1 MGPDNFFSSDA
12 SHQRL
17 NSDLPFTFPTHLM
30 DYVLPNELVDGMIA
44 AGGKKSTVSVKNLLL
59 RGFYSGSILGLA
71 VILALT
77 VGLKSGQPWLGSFLF
92 PFGFAS
98 IVLFGMELV
107 TGNFALLPMA
117 TWAGKCSWG
126 ATIRNWSW
134 VWLGNWIG
142 TAVVALLMAI
152 SLTSGWT
159 VDPASAADG
168 GGMWQQV
175 AAKIIALNKA
185 NVVKKYE
192 DLQLLGFFLA
202 FVRGV
207 IANWLV
213 CLGVTMA
220 LVSKSV
226 PGKILACWLPITA
239 FQTMGM
245 EHIVVNQF
253 LHTAGPILGSGVPF
267 SKVIFWNFFPV
278 TLGNIVGGMVFIG
291 MLFYST
297 HRSPVDNVLPK
308 EHDEKLERE
317 LAAELGAR

>member
-1 MGPDNFFSSDA
+1 
-12 SHQRL
+12 
-17 NSDLPFTFPTHLM
+17 M

-44 AGGKKSTVSVKNLLL
+44 AGGKKSNVSVKDLLL
-59 RGFYSGSILGLA
+59 RGFYSGAILGLA

-77 VGLKSGQPWLGSFLF
+77 VGIQSKLPFLGSVLF

-117 TWAGKCSWG
+117 TWAGRCSWG
-126 ATIRNWSW
+126 ATFRNWSW
-134 VWLGNWIG
+134 VWIGNFIG
-142 TAVVALLMAI
+142 TLVVAVIMAI
-152 SLTSGWT
+152 SLTSGGT
-159 VDPASAADG
+159 VDPAADG
-168 GGMWQQV
+168 GVWQKV
-175 AAKIIALNKA
+175 AQKIMTLNIA
-185 NVVKKYE
+185 NVEKKYE
-192 DLQLLGFFLA
+192 ALGSLGFGLA
-202 FVRGV
+202 ILRGV
-207 IANWLV
+207 VANWLV

-226 PGKILACWLPITA
+226 PGKLLACWLPITA

-267 SKVIFWNFFPV
+267 WKCIFWNFLPV
-278 TLGNIVGGMVFIG
+278 TIGNIIGGMVFIG

-297 HRSPVDNVLPK
+297 HRTTMDNVLPK

>member
-1 MGPDNFFSSDA
+1 MSATA
-12 SHQRL
+12 SQ
-17 NSDLPFTFPTHLM
+17 M
-30 DYVLPNELVDGMIA
+30 DYVLPNELVDGMIL
-44 AGGKKSTVSVKNLLL
+44 AGGKKATVSIKNLLI
-59 RGFYSGSILGLA
+59 RGFYSGAILGLA

-77 VGLKSGQPWLGSFLF
+77 VGILTKLPFVGSLLF

-117 TWAGKCSWG
+117 TWAGKCSWK
-126 ATIRNWSW
+126 ATFRNWTW
-134 VWLGNWIG
+134 VWIGNFIG
-142 TAVVALLMAI
+142 TLVVAIIMAI
-152 SLTSGWT
+152 SLTSGSM
-159 VDPASAADG
+159 DASAENVGPPIWDL
-168 GGMWQQV
+168 V
-175 AAKIIALNKA
+175 AQKIVALNQI

-192 DLQLLGFFLA
+192 ALGSMGFFLA
-202 FVRGV
+202 FLRGV
-207 IANWLV
+207 VANWLV

-226 PGKILACWLPITA
+226 PGKLLACWLPITA

-245 EHIVVNQF
+245 EHLVVNQF

-267 SKVIFWNFFPV
+267 YKVIFWNFLPV

-297 HRSPVDNVLPK
+297 HRTKISDVLPV

>member
-1 MGPDNFFSSDA
+1 MSA
-12 SHQRL
+12 SASQ
-17 NSDLPFTFPTHLM
+17 M

-44 AGGKKSTVSVKNLLL
+44 AGGKKATVSVKNLLL
-59 RGFYSGSILGLA
+59 RGFYSGAILGLA

-77 VGLKSGQPWLGSFLF
+77 VAIQSKLPFLGSVLF

-117 TWAGKCSWG
+117 TWAGKSTWG
-126 ATIRNWSW
+126 ATFRNWSW
-134 VWLGNWIG
+134 VWIGNFIG
-142 TAVVALLMAI
+142 TLLVAVIMAI
-152 SLTSGWT
+152 SLTSGGT
-159 VDPASAADG
+159 ADPSADG
-168 GGMWQQV
+168 GVWQKV
-175 AAKIIALNKA
+175 AQKIISLNIA
-185 NVVKKYE
+185 NVEKKYE
-192 DLQLLGFFLA
+192 ALGSLGFFLA
-202 FVRGV
+202 ILRGV
-207 IANWLV
+207 VANWLV

-239 FQTMGM
+239 FQTLGM

-267 SKVIFWNFFPV
+267 YKVIFWNFLPV
-278 TLGNIVGGMVFIG
+278 TIGNIIGGMVFIG

-297 HRSPVDNVLPK
+297 HRTKIENVLPQ

>member
-1 MGPDNFFSSDA
+1 MSATA
-12 SHQRL
+12 SQ
-17 NSDLPFTFPTHLM
+17 M
-30 DYVLPNELVDGMIA
+30 DYVLPNELVDGMIT
-44 AGGKKSTVSVKNLLL
+44 AGGKKSNVSVKDLLL
-59 RGFYSGSILGLA
+59 RGFYSGAILGLA

-77 VGLKSGQPWLGSFLF
+77 VGIQSKLPFLGSVLF

-117 TWAGKCSWG
+117 TWAGRCSWG
-126 ATIRNWSW
+126 ATFRNWSW
-134 VWLGNWIG
+134 VWIGNFIG
-142 TAVVALLMAI
+142 TLVVAVIMAI
-152 SLTSGWT
+152 SLTSGGT
-159 VDPASAADG
+159 VDPAADG
-168 GGMWQQV
+168 GVWQKV
-175 AAKIIALNKA
+175 AQKIMTLNIA
-185 NVVKKYE
+185 NVEKKYE
-192 DLQLLGFFLA
+192 ALGSLGFGLA
-202 FVRGV
+202 ILRGV
-207 IANWLV
+207 VANWLV

-226 PGKILACWLPITA
+226 PGKLLACWLPITA

-267 SKVIFWNFFPV
+267 WKCIFWNFLPV
-278 TLGNIVGGMVFIG
+278 TIGNIIGGMVFIG

-297 HRSPVDNVLPK
+297 HRTTMDNVLPK

>member
-1 MGPDNFFSSDA
+1 MSA
-12 SHQRL
+12 SASQ
-17 NSDLPFTFPTHLM
+17 M

-44 AGGKKSTVSVKNLLL
+44 AGGKKATVSVKNLLL
-59 RGFYSGSILGLA
+59 RGFYSGAILGLA

-77 VGLKSGQPWLGSFLF
+77 VGIQSKLPFLGSVLF

-117 TWAGKCSWG
+117 TWAGKSTWG
-126 ATIRNWSW
+126 ATFRNWSW
-134 VWLGNWIG
+134 VWIGNFIG
-142 TAVVALLMAI
+142 TLLVAVIMAI
-152 SLTSGWT
+152 SLTSGGT
-159 VDPASAADG
+159 VDPSADG
-168 GGMWQQV
+168 GVWQKV
-175 AAKIIALNKA
+175 AQKIISLNIA
-185 NVVKKYE
+185 NVEKKYE
-192 DLQLLGFFLA
+192 ALGSLGFFLA
-202 FVRGV
+202 ILRGMV
-207 IANWLV
+207 ANWLV

-226 PGKILACWLPITA
+226 PGKLLACWLPITA

-267 SKVIFWNFFPV
+267 YKVIFWNFLPV
-278 TLGNIVGGMVFIG
+278 TIGNIIGGMVFIG

-297 HRSPVDNVLPK
+297 HRTKIDNVLPQ

>member
-1 MGPDNFFSSDA
+1 
-12 SHQRL
+12 
-17 NSDLPFTFPTHLM
+17 
-30 DYVLPNELVDGMIA
+30 
-44 AGGKKSTVSVKNLLL
+44 
-59 RGFYSGSILGLA
+59 
-71 VILALT
+71 
-77 VGLKSGQPWLGSFLF
+77 
-92 PFGFAS
+92 
-98 IVLFGMELV
+98 
-107 TGNFALLPMA
+107 
-117 TWAGKCSWG
+117 
-126 ATIRNWSW
+126 
-134 VWLGNWIG
+134 
-142 TAVVALLMAI
+142 
-152 SLTSGWT
+152 
-159 VDPASAADG
+159 
-168 GGMWQQV
+168 MWQQV

-239 FQTMGM
+239 FQSMGM

-253 LHTAGPILGSGVPF
+253 LHTAGPILGSGVNF
-267 SKVIFWNFFPV
+267 GQVILWNFIPV
-278 TLGNIVGGMVFIG
+278 TIGNIIGGMVFIG

-297 HRSPVDNVLPK
+297 HRTQMENVLPT
-308 EHDEKLERE
+308 EHDDKLERE

>member
-1 MGPDNFFSSDA
+1 
-12 SHQRL
+12 
-17 NSDLPFTFPTHLM
+17 M

-117 TWAGKCSWG
+117 TWAGKSSWG
-126 ATIRNWSW
+126 ATFRNWSW
-134 VWLGNWIG
+134 VWLGNFIG
-142 TAVVALLMAI
+142 TLVVAVIMYL
-152 SLTSGWT
+152 SLTSGGT
-159 VDPASAADG
+159 VDPSSDG
-168 GGMWQQV
+168 GVWQKV
-175 AAKIIALNKA
+175 AAKIISLNIA
-185 NVVKKYE
+185 NVEKKYE
-192 DLQLLGFFLA
+192 ALGSLGFFLA
-202 FVRGV
+202 FLRGLV
-207 IANWLV
+207 ANWLV

-226 PGKILACWLPITA
+226 PGKLLACWLPITA

-253 LHTAGPILGSGVPF
+253 LHTAGPILGSGVNF
-267 SKVIFWNFFPV
+267 GQVIFWNWLPV
-278 TLGNIVGGMVFIG
+278 TIGNIIGGMVFIG

-297 HRSPVDNVLPK
+297 HRTPMDNVLP
-308 EHDEKLERE
+308 EVHDDKLERE

>member
-1 MGPDNFFSSDA
+1 MSATA
-12 SHQRL
+12 SQ
-17 NSDLPFTFPTHLM
+17 M

-44 AGGKKSTVSVKNLLL
+44 AGGKKATVSVKNLLL
-59 RGFYSGSILGLA
+59 RGFYSGAILGLA

-77 VGLKSGQPWLGSFLF
+77 VAIQSKLPFLGSVLF

-117 TWAGKCSWG
+117 TWAGKSTWG
-126 ATIRNWSW
+126 ATFRNWSW
-134 VWLGNWIG
+134 VWIGNFIG
-142 TAVVALLMAI
+142 TLLVAVIMAI
-152 SLTSGWT
+152 SLTSGGT
-159 VDPASAADG
+159 VDPSADG
-168 GGMWQQV
+168 GVWQKV
-175 AAKIIALNKA
+175 AQKIISLNIA
-185 NVVKKYE
+185 NVEKKYE
-192 DLQLLGFFLA
+192 ALGSLGFFLA
-202 FVRGV
+202 ILRGMV
-207 IANWLV
+207 ANWLV

-226 PGKILACWLPITA
+226 PGKLLACWLPITA

-267 SKVIFWNFFPV
+267 YKVIVWNFLPV
-278 TLGNIVGGMVFIG
+278 TIGNIIGGMVFIG

-297 HRSPVDNVLPK
+297 HRSKVENVLPR

>member
-1 MGPDNFFSSDA
+1 
-12 SHQRL
+12 
-17 NSDLPFTFPTHLM
+17 M
-30 DYVLPNELVDGMIA
+30 DYVLPNELVDGMIV
-44 AGGKKSTVSVKNLLL
+44 AGGKKSSVSIKNLLL
-59 RGFYSGSILGLA
+59 RGFYSGAILGLA
-71 VILALT
+71 TCLAIT
-77 VGLKSGQPWLGSFLF
+77 VGIQSGMPFLGSVLF

-117 TWAGKCSWG
+117 TWAGRSTWK
-126 ATIRNWSW
+126 ATFRNWIW
-134 VWLGNWIG
+134 VWIGNFIG
-142 TAVVALLMAI
+142 CALVAILLAI
-152 SLTSGWT
+152 SLTSAGT
-159 VDPASAADG
+159 IEPLAAADG
-168 GGMWQQV
+168 GKGWVAV
-175 AAKIIALNKA
+175 AAKIIALNKT
-185 NVVKKYE
+185 NVISKYE
-192 DLQLLGFFLA
+192 ALGSTGFFLA
-202 FVRGV
+202 FLRGM

-245 EHIVVNQF
+245 EHIVVNMF
-253 LHTAGPILGSGVPF
+253 LHTAGPLLGSGVSF
-267 SKVIFWNFFPV
+267 GQVVVWNYLPV

-297 HRSPVDNVLPK
+297 HRTKMADVLPTV
-308 EHDEKLERE
+308 HDEKLERE

>member
-1 MGPDNFFSSDA
+1 MSATA
-12 SHQRL
+12 SQ
-17 NSDLPFTFPTHLM
+17 M

-44 AGGKKSTVSVKNLLL
+44 AGGKKATVSVKNLLL
-59 RGFYSGSILGLA
+59 RGFYSGAILGLA

-77 VGLKSGQPWLGSFLF
+77 VAIQSKLPFLGSVLF

-117 TWAGKCSWG
+117 TWAGKSTWG
-126 ATIRNWSW
+126 ATFRNWSW
-134 VWLGNWIG
+134 VWIGNFIG
-142 TAVVALLMAI
+142 TLLVAVIMAI
-152 SLTSGWT
+152 SLTSGGT
-159 VDPASAADG
+159 VDPSADG
-168 GGMWQQV
+168 GVWQKV
-175 AAKIIALNKA
+175 AQKIISLNIA
-185 NVVKKYE
+185 NVEKKYE
-192 DLQLLGFFLA
+192 ALGSLGFFLA
-202 FVRGV
+202 ILRGMV
-207 IANWLV
+207 ANWLV

-226 PGKILACWLPITA
+226 PGKLLACWLPITA

-267 SKVIFWNFFPV
+267 YKVIFWNFLPV
-278 TLGNIVGGMVFIG
+278 TIGNIIGGMVFIG

-297 HRSPVDNVLPK
+297 HRTKIDNVLPQ

>member
-1 MGPDNFFSSDA
+1 MSATA
-12 SHQRL
+12 SQ
-17 NSDLPFTFPTHLM
+17 M
-30 DYVLPNELVDGMIA
+30 DYVLPNELVDGMIL
-44 AGGKKSTVSVKNLLL
+44 AGGKKATVSIKNLLI
-59 RGFYSGSILGLA
+59 RGFYSGAILGLA

-77 VGLKSGQPWLGSFLF
+77 VGILTKLPFVGSLLF

-117 TWAGKCSWG
+117 TWAGKCSWS
-126 ATIRNWSW
+126 ATFRNWTW
-134 VWLGNWIG
+134 VWIGNFIG
-142 TAVVALLMAI
+142 TLVVAIIMAI
-152 SLTSGWT
+152 SLTSGSM
-159 VDPASAADG
+159 DASAENVGPPIWDL
-168 GGMWQQV
+168 V
-175 AAKIIALNKA
+175 AQKIVALNQI

-192 DLQLLGFFLA
+192 ALGSMGFFLA
-202 FVRGV
+202 FLRGV
-207 IANWLV
+207 VANWLV

-226 PGKILACWLPITA
+226 PGKLLACWLPITA
-239 FQTMGM
+239 FQTMGL

-267 SKVIFWNFFPV
+267 YKVIFWNFLPV

-297 HRSPVDNVLPK
+297 HRTKISDVLPT

>member
-1 MGPDNFFSSDA
+1 MSVTA
-12 SHQRL
+12 SQ
-17 NSDLPFTFPTHLM
+17 M

-44 AGGKKSTVSVKNLLL
+44 AGGKKATVSVKNLLL
-59 RGFYSGSILGLA
+59 RGFYSGAILGLA

-77 VGLKSGQPWLGSFLF
+77 VGIQSKMPFLGSVLF
-92 PFGFAS
+92 PFGFVS

-117 TWAGKCSWG
+117 TWAGKSTWS
-126 ATIRNWSW
+126 ATFRNWSW
-134 VWLGNWIG
+134 VWIGNFIG
-142 TAVVALLMAI
+142 TLVVAIIMAI
-152 SLTSGWT
+152 SLTSGGT
-159 VDPASAADG
+159 IDPAADG
-168 GGMWQQV
+168 GMWQKV
-175 AAKIIALNKA
+175 AQKIISLNIL
-185 NVVKKYE
+185 NVEKKYE
-192 DLQLLGFFLA
+192 ALGSLGFFLA
-202 FVRGV
+202 FLRGLV
-207 IANWLV
+207 ANWLV
-213 CLGVTMA
+213 CLGVTLA

-226 PGKILACWLPITA
+226 PGKLLACWLPITA

-267 SKVIFWNFFPV
+267 PKVIFWNFLPV

-297 HRSPVDNVLPK
+297 HRTKLDNVLPREK
-308 EHDEKLERE
+308 DEKLERE

>member
-1 MGPDNFFSSDA
+1 MSA
-12 SHQRL
+12 SASQ
-17 NSDLPFTFPTHLM
+17 M

-44 AGGKKSTVSVKNLLL
+44 AGGKKATVSVKNLLL
-59 RGFYSGSILGLA
+59 RGFYSGAILGLA

-77 VGLKSGQPWLGSFLF
+77 VGIQSKMPFLGSVLF
-92 PFGFAS
+92 PFGFVS

-117 TWAGKCSWG
+117 TWASKSTWG
-126 ATIRNWSW
+126 ATFRNWGW
-134 VWLGNWIG
+134 VWIGNFIG
-142 TAVVALLMAI
+142 TLVVAIIMAI
-152 SLTSGWT
+152 SLTSGGT
-159 VDPASAADG
+159 IDPAADG
-168 GGMWQQV
+168 GMWQKV
-175 AAKIIALNKA
+175 AQKIISLNIL
-185 NVVKKYE
+185 NVEKKYE
-192 DLQLLGFFLA
+192 ALGSLGFFLA
-202 FVRGV
+202 FLRGLV
-207 IANWLV
+207 ANWLV
-213 CLGVTMA
+213 CLGVTLA

-226 PGKILACWLPITA
+226 PGKLLACWLPITA

-267 SKVIFWNFFPV
+267 TKVIFWNFLPV

-297 HRSPVDNVLPK
+297 HRTKLDNVLPREK
-308 EHDEKLERE
+308 DEKLERE

>member
-1 MGPDNFFSSDA
+1 MSATA
-12 SHQRL
+12 SQ
-17 NSDLPFTFPTHLM
+17 M
-30 DYVLPNELVDGMIA
+30 DYVLPNELVDGMIL
-44 AGGKKSTVSVKNLLL
+44 AGGKKATVSIKNLLI
-59 RGFYSGSILGLA
+59 RGFYSGAILGLA

-77 VGLKSGQPWLGSFLF
+77 VGILTKLPFVGSLLF

-117 TWAGKCSWG
+117 TWAGKCSWS
-126 ATIRNWSW
+126 ATFRNWTW
-134 VWLGNWIG
+134 VWIGNFIG
-142 TAVVALLMAI
+142 TLVVAIIMAI
-152 SLTSGWT
+152 SLTSGSM
-159 VDPASAADG
+159 DAAAENVGPPIWDL
-168 GGMWQQV
+168 V
-175 AAKIIALNKA
+175 AQKIVALNQI

-192 DLQLLGFFLA
+192 ALGSMGFFLA
-202 FVRGV
+202 FLRGV
-207 IANWLV
+207 VANWLV

-226 PGKILACWLPITA
+226 PGKLLSCWLPITA

-267 SKVIFWNFFPV
+267 YKVIFWNFLPV

-297 HRSPVDNVLPK
+297 HRTKISDVLPV

>member
-1 MGPDNFFSSDA
+1 MSVTA
-12 SHQRL
+12 SQ
-17 NSDLPFTFPTHLM
+17 M

-44 AGGKKSTVSVKNLLL
+44 AGGKKATVSVKNLLL
-59 RGFYSGSILGLA
+59 RGFYSGAILGLA

-77 VGLKSGQPWLGSFLF
+77 VGIQSKMPFLGSVLF
-92 PFGFAS
+92 PFGFVS

-117 TWAGKCSWG
+117 TWAGKSTWG
-126 ATIRNWSW
+126 ATFRNWGW
-134 VWLGNWIG
+134 VWIGNFIG
-142 TAVVALLMAI
+142 TLVVAIIMAI
-152 SLTSGWT
+152 SLTSGGT
-159 VDPASAADG
+159 IDPAADG
-168 GGMWQQV
+168 GMWQKV
-175 AAKIIALNKA
+175 AQKIISLNIL
-185 NVVKKYE
+185 NVEKKYE
-192 DLQLLGFFLA
+192 ALGSLGFFLA
-202 FVRGV
+202 FLRGLV
-207 IANWLV
+207 ANWLV
-213 CLGVTMA
+213 CLGVTLA

-226 PGKILACWLPITA
+226 PGKLLACWLPITA

-267 SKVIFWNFFPV
+267 TKVMFWNFLPV

-297 HRSPVDNVLPK
+297 HRTKLDNVLPREK
-308 EHDEKLERE
+308 DEKLERE

>member
-1 MGPDNFFSSDA
+1 MSA
-12 SHQRL
+12 SASQ
-17 NSDLPFTFPTHLM
+17 M

-44 AGGKKSTVSVKNLLL
+44 AGGKKATVSVKNLLI
-59 RGFYSGSILGLA
+59 RGFYSGAILGLA

-77 VGLKSGQPWLGSFLF
+77 IGLKSGQPWLGSLIF

-107 TGNFALLPMA
+107 TGNFALLPMS
-117 TWAGKCSWG
+117 TWAGKSTWR
-126 ATIRNWSW
+126 ATFRNWGW

-142 TAVVALLMAI
+142 TAVVALIMAI
-152 SLTSGWT
+152 SLTSGGT

-175 AAKIIALNKA
+175 AAKIIALNKT
-185 NVVKKYE
+185 NVVTKYE
-192 DLQLLGFFLA
+192 NLQSMGFFLA
-202 FVRGV
+202 FLRGV
-207 IANWLV
+207 VANWLV

-226 PGKILACWLPITA
+226 PGKLLACWLPITA

-267 SKVIFWNFFPV
+267 YKVIFWNFLPV

-297 HRSPVDNVLPK
+297 HRTKISDVLPT

>member
-1 MGPDNFFSSDA
+1 
-12 SHQRL
+12 
-17 NSDLPFTFPTHLM
+17 M

-44 AGGKKSTVSVKNLLL
+44 AGGKKANVSVKDLLL
-59 RGFYSGSILGLA
+59 RGFYSGAILGLA

-77 VGLKSGQPWLGSFLF
+77 VGIQSKLPFLGSVLF

-117 TWAGKCSWG
+117 TWAGRSSWG
-126 ATIRNWSW
+126 ATFRNWSW
-134 VWLGNWIG
+134 VWIGNFIG
-142 TAVVALLMAI
+142 TLVVAVIMAI
-152 SLTSGWT
+152 SLTSGGT
-159 VDPASAADG
+159 VDPAADG
-168 GGMWQQV
+168 GVWQKV
-175 AAKIIALNKA
+175 AQKIMTLNIA
-185 NVVKKYE
+185 NVEKKYE
-192 DLQLLGFFLA
+192 ALGSLGFGLA
-202 FVRGV
+202 ILRGLV
-207 IANWLV
+207 ANWLV

-226 PGKILACWLPITA
+226 PGKLLACWLPITA

-267 SKVIFWNFFPV
+267 WKCIFWNFLPV
-278 TLGNIVGGMVFIG
+278 TIGNIIGGMVFIG

-297 HRSPVDNVLPK
+297 HRTTMDNVLPK

>member
-1 MGPDNFFSSDA
+1 MSATA
-12 SHQRL
+12 SQ
-17 NSDLPFTFPTHLM
+17 M
-30 DYVLPNELVDGMIA
+30 DYVLPNELVAGMIL
-44 AGGKKSTVSVKNLLL
+44 AGGKKATVSIKNLLI
-59 RGFYSGSILGLA
+59 RGFYSGAILGLA

-77 VGLKSGQPWLGSFLF
+77 VGILTKLPFVGSLLF

-117 TWAGKCSWG
+117 TWAGKCSWK
-126 ATIRNWSW
+126 ATFRNWTW
-134 VWLGNWIG
+134 VWIGNFIG
-142 TAVVALLMAI
+142 TLVVAIIMAI
-152 SLTSGWT
+152 SLTSGSM
-159 VDPASAADG
+159 DASAENVGPPIWDL
-168 GGMWQQV
+168 V
-175 AAKIIALNKA
+175 AQKIVALNQI

-192 DLQLLGFFLA
+192 ALGSMGFFLA
-202 FVRGV
+202 FLRGV
-207 IANWLV
+207 VANWLV

-226 PGKILACWLPITA
+226 PGKLLACWLPITA

-267 SKVIFWNFFPV
+267 YKVIFWNFLPV
-278 TLGNIVGGMVFIG
+278 TLGNVVGGMVFIG

-297 HRSPVDNVLPK
+297 HRTKISDVLPT

>member
-1 MGPDNFFSSDA
+1 MSATA
-12 SHQRL
+12 SQ
-17 NSDLPFTFPTHLM
+17 M
-30 DYVLPNELVDGMIA
+30 DYVLPNELVDGMIL
-44 AGGKKSTVSVKNLLL
+44 AGGKKATVSIKNLLI
-59 RGFYSGSILGLA
+59 RGFYSGAILGLA

-77 VGLKSGQPWLGSFLF
+77 VGILTKLPFVGSLLF

-117 TWAGKCSWG
+117 TWAGKCSWK
-126 ATIRNWSW
+126 ATFRNWTW
-134 VWLGNWIG
+134 VWIGNFIG
-142 TAVVALLMAI
+142 TLVVAIIMAI
-152 SLTSGWT
+152 SLTSGSM
-159 VDPASAADG
+159 DASAENVGPPIWDL
-168 GGMWQQV
+168 V
-175 AAKIIALNKA
+175 AQKIVALNQI

-192 DLQLLGFFLA
+192 ALGSMGFFLA
-202 FVRGV
+202 FLRGV
-207 IANWLV
+207 VANWLV

-226 PGKILACWLPITA
+226 PGKLLACWLPITA

-267 SKVIFWNFFPV
+267 YKVIFWNFLPV
-278 TLGNIVGGMVFIG
+278 TLGNVVGGMVFIG

-297 HRSPVDNVLPK
+297 HRTKISDVLPT

>member
-1 MGPDNFFSSDA
+1 MSATA
-12 SHQRL
+12 SQ
-17 NSDLPFTFPTHLM
+17 M
-30 DYVLPNELVDGMIA
+30 DYVLPNELVDGMIL
-44 AGGKKSTVSVKNLLL
+44 AGGKKATVSIKNLLI
-59 RGFYSGSILGLA
+59 RGFYSGAILGLA

-77 VGLKSGQPWLGSFLF
+77 VGILTKLPFVGSLLF

-117 TWAGKCSWG
+117 TWAGKCSWK
-126 ATIRNWSW
+126 ATFRNWTW
-134 VWLGNWIG
+134 VWIGNFIG
-142 TAVVALLMAI
+142 TLVVAIIMAI
-152 SLTSGWT
+152 SLTSGSM
-159 VDPASAADG
+159 DASAENVGPPIWDL
-168 GGMWQQV
+168 V
-175 AAKIIALNKA
+175 AQKIVALNQI

-192 DLQLLGFFLA
+192 ALGSMGFFLA
-202 FVRGV
+202 FLRGV
-207 IANWLV
+207 VANWLV

-226 PGKILACWLPITA
+226 PGKLLACWLPITA

-267 SKVIFWNFFPV
+267 YKVIFWNFLPV

-297 HRSPVDNVLPK
+297 HRTKISDVLPV

>member
-1 MGPDNFFSSDA
+1 
-12 SHQRL
+12 
-17 NSDLPFTFPTHLM
+17 M

-44 AGGKKSTVSVKNLLL
+44 AGGKKSTVSVKNLLI
-59 RGFYSGSILGLA
+59 RGFYSGAILGLA

-77 VGLKSGQPWLGSFLF
+77 VGITVKAPFVGSLLF

-117 TWAGKCSWG
+117 TWAGKSSWG
-126 ATIRNWSW
+126 ATFRNWSW
-134 VWLGNWIG
+134 VWLGNFIG
-142 TAVVALLMAI
+142 TLVVAVIMYL
-152 SLTSGWT
+152 SLTSGGT
-159 VDPASAADG
+159 VDPSAEG
-168 GGMWQQV
+168 GVWQKV
-175 AAKIIALNKA
+175 AAKIISLNIA
-185 NVVKKYE
+185 NVEKKYE
-192 DLQLLGFFLA
+192 ALGSLGFFLA
-202 FVRGV
+202 FLRGLV
-207 IANWLV
+207 ANWLV

-226 PGKILACWLPITA
+226 PGKLLACWLPITA

-267 SKVIFWNFFPV
+267 TKVIFWNFLPV

-297 HRSPVDNVLPK
+297 HRTKVDNVLPR

>member
-1 MGPDNFFSSDA
+1 MSA
-12 SHQRL
+12 SASQ
-17 NSDLPFTFPTHLM
+17 M

-44 AGGKKSTVSVKNLLL
+44 AGGKKATVSVKNLLL
-59 RGFYSGSILGLA
+59 RGFYSGAILGLA

-77 VGLKSGQPWLGSFLF
+77 VGLKSGQPWLGSLLF

-117 TWAGKCSWG
+117 TWAGKSSWK
-126 ATIRNWSW
+126 ATFRNWAW
-134 VWLGNWIG
+134 VWFGNWIG
-142 TAVVALLMAI
+142 TAVVAVLMAI
-152 SLTSGWT
+152 SLTSGGT

-175 AAKIIALNKA
+175 AAKIIALNKT
-185 NVVKKYE
+185 NVVTKYE
-192 DLQLLGFFLA
+192 NLETLGFFLA
-202 FVRGV
+202 ILRGL

-239 FQTMGM
+239 FQSMGM

-267 SKVIFWNFFPV
+267 TKVIFWNFLPV
-278 TLGNIVGGMVFIG
+278 TIGNIIGGMVFIG

-297 HRSPVDNVLPK
+297 HRTKVENVLPS
-308 EHDEKLERE
+308 EHDDKLERE

>member
-1 MGPDNFFSSDA
+1 
-12 SHQRL
+12 
-17 NSDLPFTFPTHLM
+17 M

-44 AGGKKSTVSVKNLLL
+44 AGGKKSTVSVKNLLI
-59 RGFYSGSILGLA
+59 RGFYSGAILGLA

-77 VGLKSGQPWLGSFLF
+77 VGITVKAPFVGSLLF

-117 TWAGKCSWG
+117 TWAGRSSWG
-126 ATIRNWSW
+126 ATFRNWAW

-142 TAVVALLMAI
+142 TAVVAVLMAI
-152 SLTSGWT
+152 SLTSGGT

-175 AAKIIALNKA
+175 AVKIIALNKA
-185 NVVKKYE
+185 NVVGKYQNLE
-192 DLQLLGFFLA
+192 TLGFFLA
-202 FVRGV
+202 IVRGL

-239 FQTMGM
+239 FQSMGM

-253 LHTAGPILGSGVPF
+253 LHTAGPILGSGVNF
-267 SKVIFWNFFPV
+267 GQVIFWNWLPV
-278 TLGNIVGGMVFIG
+278 TIGNIVGGMVFIG

-297 HRSPVDNVLPK
+297 HRTPMDNVLP
-308 EHDEKLERE
+308 EVHDDKLERE